1 MESLVIIVIIRMK
14 LLVSI
19 VMILAQV
26 EGLQRQ
32 CFSMTSNHSN
42 HTDGITSNHS
52 NNTDGI
58 TTKHT
63 DGITIGGGA
72 AAAVLY
78 PPARA
83 HPY

>member
-1 MESLVIIVIIRMK
+1 
-14 LLVSI
+14 
-19 VMILAQV
+19 
-26 EGLQRQ
+26 
-32 CFSMTSNHSN
+32 MTSNHSN

-52 NNTDGI
+52 NKTDGI

-72 AAAVLY
+72 AAAVFH